1 MNGRFKR
8 SITLLTLVMML
19 TLSFPLSLL
28 ATDNEAVLTSIYHSS
43 AIAAADVTGS
53 NSATFTVPYAFG
65 STLDLANGL
74 DISYDT
80 SLYAFASAGFSSGSI
95 AAVDGD
101 AVEMTLTYQKQGE
114 DTKTSLYY
122 INVVRAAFNA
132 PTFSGTIS
140 KSSTLAGLPGSISF
154 SAADFTARYT
164 QNDGGALNSIIING
178 SNPTFGSLKLGG
190 SNYSLG
196 QKISA
201 ANLGTLSF
209 AASDTGSVS
218 YTVNAFAAGDDD
230 TMIGSVVLN
239 ISVDQITS
247 IGTVS
252 YSTNKN
258 TAVKLNATDFNT
270 ALNNATGYTLS
281 HVKFTLPSASYGKL
295 YYNYTSSTNY
305 DSLVTADT
313 EYYRSASPQLSNVS
327 FVPYTGYSGSVSINF
342 TAYTADNKSYTGTL
356 SITVVDTG
364 DSNVSYSTNNATPV
378 KLVASDFN
386 TACKNATGSNLD
398 YIKFTLPSST
408 YGVLYYN
415 YTSSS
420 QYDSKVSASSKYY
433 RSGSPY
439 IAYISFVPNSSYSGT
454 VSINYTGYDVDGKS
468 YSGKLN
474 ITVSSSGSST
484 VSYSTDN
491 DTPVKLVASDFNT
504 ACKNATGSNLDYIK
518 FSLPSSTYG
527 VLYYNYTSSSKY
539 DSKVSAST
547 KYYRSSS
554 PYLYNISF
562 VPNTSYSGTVTISYT
577 GYDVDG
583 QSYSGKL
590 NITVSSSGSST
601 ISYSTDNDTP
611 VKLVASDFN
620 TACKNATG
628 SNLDYIKFTLPS
640 STYGILYYN
649 YTSSSKY
656 DSKVSASTKYYR
668 SSSPYLYNISFVPKT
683 SYSGTVTISYTGY
696 DVNGDSYSGKLKITV
711 SDQGDSTVSY
721 STDNDTPV
729 KLVASDF
736 NTACKNATGS
746 NLDYVKFS
754 LPSSTYGVLYYD
766 YTSSSDY
773 GSKVSASTKYYRSD
787 SPYISYISFVPN
799 TSYSGT
805 VTISY
810 TGYDVDG
817 DSYSGKLKIT
827 VSSDGSSTVS
837 YSTNSQTPVKLVASD
852 FNTACKNAT
861 GSTLDYVKFTLPS
874 STYGVLY
881 YDYSSA
887 SKYDSKVSASTKY
900 YRSDSPYI
908 AYISF
913 VPNSSYTG
921 TITINF
927 TGYDV
932 DGDSFSGQLKIT
944 VTGNGSTELSYSTN
958 NTTPLKLVASDFND
972 ICRNTTGNTLDYV
985 KFSLPSSTYGKL
997 YYDYTSASKYDSAV
1011 SASTKYYR
1019 NSSPYISYISF
1030 VPNSNYT
1037 GTVTINYTGYST
1049 EGTSYSGKLKITVND
1064 TGISSKYFNDVGSN
1078 LSWAVEAI
1086 DYLYEAGV
1094 VTGIGSNR
1102 YMPSASV
1109 TRGDFMLML
1118 YRALDLKAT
1127 VQDNFSDVPKGSY
1140 YFDAIAAAKALG
1152 IAQGDGKKFYPNS
1165 AISRQDAMVL
1175 VVRSLEVARINIA
1188 SGSSSDLR
1196 AFTDRGMVSDYAIE
1210 AVASLVKAKIIQGD
1224 GSSVHPLSNITRAEM
1239 AVILQRV
1246 LKL

>member
-1 MNGRFKR
+1 M
-8 SITLLTLVMML
+8 
-19 TLSFPLSLL
+19 
-28 ATDNEAVLTSIYHSS
+28 
-43 AIAAADVTGS
+43 
-53 NSATFTVPYAFG
+53 
-65 STLDLANGL
+65 
-74 DISYDT
+74 
-80 SLYAFASAGFSSGSI
+80 
-95 AAVDGD
+95 
-101 AVEMTLTYQKQGE
+101 
-114 DTKTSLYY
+114 
-122 INVVRAAFNA
+122 
-132 PTFSGTIS
+132 
-140 KSSTLAGLPGSISF
+140 
-154 SAADFTARYT
+154 
-164 QNDGGALNSIIING
+164 
-178 SNPTFGSLKLGG
+178 
-190 SNYSLG
+190 
-196 QKISA
+196 
-201 ANLGTLSF
+201 
-209 AASDTGSVS
+209 
-218 YTVNAFAAGDDD
+218 
-230 TMIGSVVLN
+230 
-239 ISVDQITS
+239 
-247 IGTVS
+247 
-252 YSTNKN
+252 
-258 TAVKLNATDFNT
+258 
-270 ALNNATGYTLS
+270 
-281 HVKFTLPSASYGKL
+281 
-295 YYNYTSSTNY
+295 
-305 DSLVTADT
+305 
-313 EYYRSASPQLSNVS
+313 
-327 FVPYTGYSGSVSINF
+327 
-342 TAYTADNKSYTGTL
+342 
-356 SITVVDTG
+356 
-364 DSNVSYSTNNATPV
+364 
-378 KLVASDFN
+378 
-386 TACKNATGSNLD
+386 
-398 YIKFTLPSST
+398 
-408 YGVLYYN
+408 
-415 YTSSS
+415 
-420 QYDSKVSASSKYY
+420 
-433 RSGSPY
+433 
-439 IAYISFVPNSSYSGT
+439 
-454 VSINYTGYDVDGKS
+454 
-468 YSGKLN
+468 
-474 ITVSSSGSST
+474 
-484 VSYSTDN
+484 
-491 DTPVKLVASDFNT
+491 
-504 ACKNATGSNLDYIK
+504 
-518 FSLPSSTYG
+518 
-527 VLYYNYTSSSKY
+527 
-539 DSKVSAST
+539 
-547 KYYRSSS
+547 
-554 PYLYNISF
+554 
-562 VPNTSYSGTVTISYT
+562 
-577 GYDVDG
+577 
-583 QSYSGKL
+583 
-590 NITVSSSGSST
+590 
-601 ISYSTDNDTP
+601 
-611 VKLVASDFN
+611 
-620 TACKNATG
+620 
-628 SNLDYIKFTLPS
+628 
-640 STYGILYYN
+640 
-649 YTSSSKY
+649 
-656 DSKVSASTKYYR
+656 
-668 SSSPYLYNISFVPKT
+668 YNISFVPKT

-721 STDNDTPV
+721 STDND
-729 KLVASDF
+729 
-736 NTACKNATGS
+736 
-746 NLDYVKFS
+746 
-754 LPSSTYGVLYYD
+754 
-766 YTSSSDY
+766 
-773 GSKVSASTKYYRSD
+773 
-787 SPYISYISFVPN
+787 
-799 TSYSGT
+799 
-805 VTISY
+805 
-810 TGYDVDG
+810 
-817 DSYSGKLKIT
+817 
-827 VSSDGSSTVS
+827 
-837 YSTNSQTPVKLVASD
+837 TPVKLVASD